1 MKKRYTQPTIQTVE
15 LPVSGVLNIAMSGD
29 DPYNV
34 RGLTTTH
41 LSEEEPTDD
50 NTLKEEEEFL

>member
-15 LPVSGVLNIAMSGD
+15 LPVSGVLNIAMSGGN

-34 RGLTTTH
+34 RGLTTP
-41 LSEEEPTDD
+41 EDEPTDD